1 MKFDLL
7 IAGGEVLDPGV
18 GLRGVMDIGIV
29 GGKIAAVAPSL
40 SSADACAHREC
51 EGLLRFPRS
60 VDPHAH
66 VLINGHDMGTH
77 TDSCL
82 RATGVTTL
90 CDAGSTGSANFA
102 ALRSV
107 LDHHVRTRVRAFV
120 NLSAIGITGTT
131 RGGELSHFPYADPE
145 GCAKTITENPD
156 LAIGVKLR
164 FGPKLVWRT
173 RPSR

>member
-1 MKFDLL
+1 L
-7 IAGGEVLDPGV
+7 
-18 GLRGVMDIGIV
+18 
-29 GGKIAAVAPSL
+29 
-40 SSADACAHREC
+40 
-51 EGLLRFPRS
+51 
-60 VDPHAH
+60 VDMHAH
-66 VLINGHDMGTH
+66 VLVNGHDMGSH

-102 ALRSV
+102 ALRGA

-145 GCAKTITENPD
+145 VCAQTIKDHTH
-156 LAIGVKLR
+156 LALGVKLR
-164 FGPKLVWRT
+164 LGPKLVWEYSAEPVKLARRT
-173 RPSR
+173 ARMAGN